1 MARTIVML
9 HPGALGDL
17 LLAVPAIRRL
27 RVRYPH
33 HRLVLCAHEQA
44 AALLGASSLVD
55 EWMAFQGAGCAALF
69 NGSRPEDRVL
79 LDCLSRCDLAVAWIR
94 DEAGMLAA
102 GLKMCGAADAVVQS
116 PFAQTLNAVH
126 QSARYAEILGEKAPD
141 VPVVS
146 SLVIPE
152 DVRRKAQAHLQT
164 CGVSFNRPFAVVHPG
179 SGSRHK
185 CVNPAIWR
193 SVTHGLNEEG
203 VQSLLLEGP
212 ADHVVVQTL
221 LDHLSHRP
229 ILLRDLSLSL
239 LAGVLSL
246 ADLYVGHDSGVT
258 HLAALLGAP
267 TVAMFGPTDP
277 ARWAPTGPAVT
288 VLQAQP
294 CHCVSWDMVK
304 NCGEKP
310 CLQFSPSAILTAC
323 HTARAVA
330 INPRNS

>member
-1 MARTIVML
+1 MARTIVIL
-9 HPGALGDL
+9 HPGALGDI

-27 RVRYPH
+27 RSRYPH
-33 HRLVLCAHEQA
+33 HRLVLCAHERA
-44 AALLGASSLVD
+44 AALLGATSLVD
-55 EWMAFQGAGCAALF
+55 DWIAFQGAGCAALF
-69 NGSRPEDRVL
+69 IGSRPEDPVL

-102 GLKMCGAADAVVQS
+102 GLRTCGAADAVVQS

-126 QSARYAEILGEKAPD
+126 QSDRYAELLGEKTVD
-141 VPVVS
+141 VPNVT
-146 SLVIPE
+146 SLVMPDDLCQE
-152 DVRRKAQAHLQT
+152 AQAHLQT
-164 CGVSFNRPFAVVHPG
+164 CGVSFNRPFALVHPG

-185 CVNPAIWR
+185 CVNPDIWG
-193 SVTHGLNEEG
+193 SVTRGLNEQG

-212 ADHVVVQTL
+212 ADREVIQDL

-246 ADLYVGHDSGVT
+246 TDLYVGHDSGVT
-258 HLAALLGAP
+258 HLAALLGVP
-267 TVAMFGPTDP
+267 TVALFGPTDP
-277 ARWAPTGPAVT
+277 ARWAPRGTAVT

-294 CHCVSWDMVK
+294 CHCASWDMIK

-310 CLQFSPSAILTAC
+310 CLKFSPSAVLTAC
-323 HTARAVA
+323 QTARAVGV
-330 INPRNS
+330 NPRNS

>member
-1 MARTIVML
+1 MARTIVIL
-9 HPGALGDL
+9 HPGALGDI

-27 RVRYPH
+27 RLRYPH
-33 HRLVLCAHEQA
+33 HRLVLCAHERA
-44 AALLGASSLVD
+44 AALLGATSLVD
-55 EWMAFQGAGCAALF
+55 EWIAFQGAGCAALF
-69 NGSRPEDRVL
+69 NGSRPEDPAL

-102 GLKMCGAADAVVQS
+102 GLRTCGAADAVVQS

-126 QSARYAEILGEKAPD
+126 QSDRYAELLGEKTVEVPNVTYLVMPD
-141 VPVVS
+141 D
-146 SLVIPE
+146 LCQE
-152 DVRRKAQAHLQT
+152 AQAHLQT
-164 CGVSFNRPFAVVHPG
+164 CGVSFNRPIALVHPG

-185 CVNPAIWR
+185 CVNPDIWG
-193 SVTHGLNEEG
+193 SVTRGLNEQG

-212 ADHVVVQTL
+212 ADREVIQDL
-221 LDHLSHRP
+221 LDQLSHRP

-246 ADLYVGHDSGVT
+246 TDLYVGHDSGVT
-258 HLAALLGAP
+258 HLAALLGVP
-267 TVAMFGPTDP
+267 TVALFGPTDP
-277 ARWAPTGPAVT
+277 ARWAPRGTAVT

-294 CHCVSWDMVK
+294 CHCASWDMIK

-310 CLQFSPSAILTAC
+310 CLKFSPSAVLTAC
-323 HTARAVA
+323 QTARAVG